1 MESKFKKG
9 SRVSHPKYGTGTIT
23 SINGDYDRCHIRR
36 DKDGESVNLLIEE
49 LTLLDAPH
57 LAEPSRAIIAAMA
70 MQGFIANGEWDGN
83 IITMSVQYADELLA
97 ELAKPKP

>member
-36 DKDGESVNLLIEE
+36 DKDGELVNLLIEE
-49 LTLLDAPH
+49 LTLLDMP
-57 LAEPSRAIIAAMA
+57 E
-70 MQGFIANGEWDGN
+70 
-83 IITMSVQYADELLA
+83 
-97 ELAKPKP
+97 PKP